1 MADLKVPTIPYKT
14 TGDVVAGLMSG
25 QVQIGFETLP
35 GVIGQINGGSLRALA
50 VASGSPV
57 ALLPG
62 VPTIAESGVPA
73 FKLVSWNGFVV
84 PAKTPRPII
93 DRLNKEIAKA
103 VTEPDVR
110 QRLLT
115 LAITA
120 HPSTPEEMQEIF
132 NEDLVRWK
140 RVITDAKIEQ
150 H

>member
-1 MADLKVPTIPYKT
+1 
-14 TGDVVAGLMSG
+14 
-25 QVQIGFETLP
+25 
-35 GVIGQINGGSLRALA
+35 
-50 VASGSPV
+50 
-57 ALLPG
+57 
-62 VPTIAESGVPA
+62 
-73 FKLVSWNGFVV
+73 
-84 PAKTPRPII
+84 
-93 DRLNKEIAKA
+93 
-103 VTEPDVR
+103 VR

>member
-1 MADLKVPTIPYKT
+1 
-14 TGDVVAGLMSG
+14 
-25 QVQIGFETLP
+25 
-35 GVIGQINGGSLRALA
+35 
-50 VASGSPV
+50 
-57 ALLPG
+57 
-62 VPTIAESGVPA
+62 
-73 FKLVSWNGFVV
+73 V

-103 VTEPDVR
+103 VVEPDVR